1 MNIQEYLKIAK
12 FGDIIDTS
20 CPWGH
25 LRMVLE
31 IKEDYFREVWVAEI
45 NGEYVAKGVIENTF
59 GSCVWECKVI
69 TNIYKSNTMNT
80 IKNTIKSLL
89 RTEPEKS
96 FIKVGF
102 LDESENI
109 TQKGREALEYVLW
122 ENNKNELK
130 KLAEKLL
137 DDGKDTPLA

>member
-1 MNIQEYLKIAK
+1 MTIKIGELYK
-12 FGDIIDTS
+12 DDLGRTHVVVRLVDTKS
-20 CPWGH
+20 KDCFWELETVAWDNVIHSGEP
-25 LRMVLE
+25 RM
-31 IKEDYFREVWVAEI
+31 
-45 NGEYVAKGVIENTF
+45 NTF
-59 GSCVWECKVI
+59 WKQNSYILEHYKLI
-69 TNIYKSNTMNT
+69 TNGNYNNTMNT

-109 TQKGREALEYVLW
+109 TQKGREALEYILW

-130 KLAEKLL
+130 KLADKLL
-137 DDGKDTPLA
+137 DDGKDTLLA